1 MCYPAASWRVSD
13 KCRKGGF
20 MVRIKRILIAVTL
33 IVALAVPSCAFAAD
47 ETGTTTAPGTEAA
60 VDDVDSPVGGGG
72 IVVASSTGK
81 VYNGK
86 RPCFYAYYLKD
97 GDPVKAILV
106 TGDKA
111 DAGTYNLPVGDTGKT
126 VTYTISKADGNKN
139 VTTAASKKYSYKKL
153 KKRSYS
159 FSVNAKNVK
168 PGSAV
173 TYKSSSKYVTVNKY
187 GKVTVKKKAK
197 KGTYKVAVKVT
208 NKNHKTVTKY
218 ITIRVK

>member
-1 MCYPAASWRVSD
+1 MFYPAASWRVSD

-126 VTYTISKADGNKN
+126 VRYTISESPDNKI
-139 VTTAASKKYSYKKL
+139 TTAVSSKSYSYKKL

-159 FSVNAKNVK
+159 F
-168 PGSAV
+168 
-173 TYKSSSKYVTVNKY
+173 
-187 GKVTVKKKAK
+187 
-197 KGTYKVAVKVT
+197 
-208 NKNHKTVTKY
+208 
-218 ITIRVK
+218 TIRAKASKGGSVRYES

>member
-1 MCYPAASWRVSD
+1 MFYPAASWRVSD

-33 IVALAVPSCAFAAD
+33 IVALAVPSCAFAAT

-60 VDDVDSPVGGGG
+60 VDDVDSPVGGDG

-86 RPCFYAYYLKD
+86 KPCFYAYYLED
-97 GDPVKAILV
+97 GTTVQAIKV
-106 TGDKA
+106 TGTSA

-126 VTYTISKADGNKN
+126 VTYTISKASGNK
-139 VTTAASKKYSYKKL
+139 VTTTSSKSYSYKKL

-159 FSVNAKNVK
+159 FYIGATAAKSGSVK
-168 PGSAV
+168 S
-173 TYKSSSKYVTVNKY
+173 YKSSSKYVTVSKS
-187 GKVTVKKKAK
+187 GKVTVKKRAK
-197 KGTYKVAVKVT
+197 KGTYKVAVTVT
-208 NKNHKTVTKY
+208 HKNYKTVVKY
-218 ITIRVK
+218 ITVRVR

>member
-33 IVALAVPSCAFAAD
+33 IVALAVPSCAFAA
-47 ETGTTTAPGTEAA
+47 ETGTITDPGTEAA
-60 VDDVDSPVGGGG
+60 VDDVDSPVGGDG

-86 RPCFYAYYLKD
+86 KPCFYAYYLED
-97 GDPVKAILV
+97 GKTVQAIKV
-106 TGDKA
+106 TGTSA

-126 VTYTISKADGNKN
+126 VTYTISKASGNTVK
-139 VTTAASKKYSYKKL
+139 TTSSKSYSYKKL

-159 FSVNAKNVK
+159 FNIGATALKS
-168 PGSAV
+168 GSKIS
-173 TYKSSSKYVTVNKY
+173 YRSSSKYVSVSKS
-187 GKVTVKKKAK
+187 GKVTVKKRAK
-197 KGTYKVAVKVT
+197 KGTYKVAVTVT
-208 NKNHKTVTKY
+208 NKNYQTVTKY
-218 ITIRVK
+218 ITVRVR

>member
-33 IVALAVPSCAFAAD
+33 IVALAVPSCAFAA
-47 ETGTTTAPGTEAA
+47 ETGATTDPGTEAT
-60 VDDVDSPVGGGG
+60 VETDSPVGGDG

-86 RPCFYAYYLKD
+86 KPCFYAYYLKD
-97 GDPVKAILV
+97 GEKVKAILV
-106 TGDKA
+106 TGTSA

-126 VTYTISKADGNKN
+126 VTYTISKASGNK
-139 VTTAASKKYSYKKL
+139 VTTTSSKSYSYKKL

-159 FSVNAKNVK
+159 FSLNAKASK
-168 PGSAV
+168 GGSV
-173 TYKSSSKYVTVNKY
+173 TYKSSSKYVTVSKS
-187 GKVTVKKKAK
+187 GKVTVKKRAK
-197 KGTYKVAVKVT
+197 KGTYKVAVTVT
-208 NKNHKTVTKY
+208 NKNYKTVVKY
-218 ITIRVK
+218 ITVRVK

>member
-33 IVALAVPSCAFAAD
+33 IVALAVPSCAFAA
-47 ETGTTTAPGTEAA
+47 ETGTTTDPGTEAT
-60 VDDVDSPVGGGG
+60 VETDSPVGGDG

-86 RPCFYAYYLKD
+86 LPCFYAYYLKD
-97 GDPVKAILV
+97 GEPVQAIKV
-106 TGDKA
+106 TGTSA

-126 VTYTISKADGNKN
+126 VTYTISKASGNKI
-139 VTTAASKKYSYKKL
+139 TTTSSKSYSYKKL

-159 FSVNAKNVK
+159 FSLNAKASK
-168 PGSAV
+168 GGSV
-173 TYKSSSKYVTVNKY
+173 TYKSSSKYVTVSKS
-187 GKVTVKKKAK
+187 GKVTVKKRAK
-197 KGTYKVAVKVT
+197 KGTYKVAVTVT
-208 NKNHKTVTKY
+208 NKNYKTVVKY
-218 ITIRVK
+218 ITVRVK

>member
-47 ETGTTTAPGTEAA
+47 ETGATTAPVGI
-60 VDDVDSPVGGGG
+60 DSPVGGGG

-86 RPCFYAYYLKD
+86 LPCFYAYYLKD
-97 GDPVKAILV
+97 GEPVKAIKV
-106 TGDKA
+106 TGTSA

-126 VTYTISKADGNKN
+126 VTYTISKASGNK
-139 VTTAASKKYSYKKL
+139 VTTTSSKSYSYKKL

-159 FSVNAKNVK
+159 FSLNAKASK
-168 PGSAV
+168 GGSV
-173 TYKSSSKYVTVNKY
+173 TYKSSSKYVTVSKS
-187 GKVTVKKKAK
+187 GKVTVKKRAK
-197 KGTYKVAVKVT
+197 KGTYKVAVTVT
-208 NKNHKTVTKY
+208 HKNYKTVVKY
-218 ITIRVK
+218 ITVRVK

>member
-20 MVRIKRILIAVTL
+20 MVKIKRILIAVTL

-60 VDDVDSPVGGGG
+60 VDDVDSPVGGDG

-86 RPCFYAYYLKD
+86 LPCFYAYYLKA
-97 GDPVKAILV
+97 GEPVERILV
-106 TGDKA
+106 TGTSP

-126 VTYTISKADGNKN
+126 VTYTISKASGNK
-139 VTTAASKKYSYKKL
+139 VTTTSSKSYSYKKL

-159 FSVNAKNVK
+159 FSLNAKASK
-168 PGSAV
+168 GGSV
-173 TYKSSSKYVTVNKY
+173 TYKSSSKYVTVSKS
-187 GKVTVKKKAK
+187 GKVTVKKRAK
-197 KGTYKVAVKVT
+197 KGTYKVAVTVKLKNYKTKV
-208 NKNHKTVTKY
+208 KY
-218 ITIRVK
+218 ITVRVR

>member
-47 ETGTTTAPGTEAA
+47 ETGATTAPGTEAK
-60 VDDVDSPVGGGG
+60 VDVDSPVGGDG

-81 VYNGK
+81 EYNGK
-86 RPCFYAYYLKD
+86 LPCFYAYYLKA
-97 GDPVKAILV
+97 GEPVERILV
-106 TGDKA
+106 TGTSP

-126 VTYTISKADGNKN
+126 VTYTISKASGNK
-139 VTTAASKKYSYKKL
+139 VTTTSSKSYSYKKL

-159 FSVNAKNVK
+159 FSLNAKASK
-168 PGSAV
+168 GGSV
-173 TYKSSSKYVTVNKY
+173 TYKSSSKYVTVSKS
-187 GKVTVKKKAK
+187 GKVTVKKRAK
-197 KGTYKVAVKVT
+197 KGTYKVAVTVT
-208 NKNHKTVTKY
+208 NKNYKTVVKY
-218 ITIRVK
+218 ITVRVK

>member
-33 IVALAVPSCAFAAD
+33 IVALAVPSCAFAA
-47 ETGTTTAPGTEAA
+47 ETGTTTDPGTEAT
-60 VDDVDSPVGGGG
+60 VETDSPVGGGG

-86 RPCFYAYYLKD
+86 LPCFYAYYLKD
-97 GDPVKAILV
+97 GEKVKEYLV
-106 TGDKA
+106 KGTSP

-126 VTYTISKADGNKN
+126 VRYTISESPDNKI
-139 VTTAASKKYSYKKL
+139 TTAVSSKSYSYKKL

-159 FSVNAKNVK
+159 FTIKAKASK
-168 PGSAV
+168 GGSV
-173 TYKSSSKYVTVNKY
+173 TYKSSSKYVTVSKS
-187 GKVTVKKKAK
+187 GKVTVKKRAK
-197 KGTYKVAVKVT
+197 KGTYKVAVTVKLKNYKTKV
-208 NKNHKTVTKY
+208 KY
-218 ITIRVK
+218 ITVRVR

>member
-1 MCYPAASWRVSD
+1 
-13 KCRKGGF
+13 

-33 IVALAVPSCAFAAD
+33 IVALAVPSCAFAA
-47 ETGTTTAPGTEAA
+47 ETGTTTAPGTAA
-60 VDDVDSPVGGGG
+60 VEVDSPVGGDG

-81 VYNGK
+81 EYNGK
-86 RPCFYAYYLKD
+86 LPCFYAYYLKA
-97 GDPVKAILV
+97 GEPVERILV
-106 TGDKA
+106 TGTSP

>member
-1 MCYPAASWRVSD
+1 MFYPAASWRVSD

-33 IVALAVPSCAFAAD
+33 IVALAVPSCAFAA
-47 ETGTTTAPGTEAA
+47 ETGTTTDPVGI
-60 VDDVDSPVGGGG
+60 DSPVGGGG

-86 RPCFYAYYLKD
+86 LPCFYAYYLKD
-97 GDPVKAILV
+97 GEPVKAIKV
-106 TGDKA
+106 TGTSA

>member
-33 IVALAVPSCAFAAD
+33 IVALAVPSCAFAAT

-60 VDDVDSPVGGGG
+60 VDDVDSPVGGDG

-86 RPCFYAYYLKD
+86 KPCFYAYYLKD
-97 GDPVKAILV
+97 GEKVKAILV
-106 TGDKA
+106 TGTSA

-126 VTYTISKADGNKN
+126 VTYTISKASGNK
-139 VTTAASKKYSYKKL
+139 VTTTSSKSYSYKKL

-159 FSVNAKNVK
+159 FNIGATASKSGSVK
-168 PGSAV
+168 S
-173 TYKSSSKYVTVNKY
+173 YKSSSKYVSVSKS
-187 GKVTVKKKAK
+187 GKVTVKKRAK
-197 KGTYKVAVKVT
+197 KGTYKVAVTVKL
-208 NKNHKTVTKY
+208 KNYKTQVKY
-218 ITIRVK
+218 ITVRVR